1 MVGEMRDHETAS
13 IGIEASLTGHLVFST
28 LHTNSAPETV
38 VRLLDMGMDPFNFAD
53 ALLGVLAQRLVR
65 TYCKDC
71 KEPYHP
77 SRTEYDAL
85 VRVYGR
91 DFDSLGFSYTEDLVL
106 HRAVGCQRC
115 GNTGYQGRAA
125 IMEVLE
131 GTENESLD
139 SKQSTTP
146 KSYGNKPRMME

>member
-1 MVGEMRDHETAS
+1 
-13 IGIEASLTGHLVFST
+13 
-28 LHTNSAPETV
+28 
-38 VRLLDMGMDPFNFAD
+38 MDPFNFAD

-85 VRVYGR
+85 VRAYGR
-91 DFDSLGFSYTEDLVL
+91 DFDSLGFSYTDDLVL
-106 HRAVGCQRC
+106 HRAVGCQKC
-115 GNTGYQGRAA
+115 GNTGYRGRGA

-131 GTENESLD
+131 GTEEMKALI
-139 SKQSTTP
+139 Q
-146 KSYGNKPRMME
+146 NKANAEIIREQAADDGMKTLLQDGIRKVFLGLTDIQQVRKVCIK